1 MKLAMKRGFGRA
13 AVCARAVAAGT
24 MASRSGRASVTPAP
38 RSTVRRDR
46 YLLVRNM
53 TSLSLKPH
61 EHVNSQ
67 LPTPNSQLPT
77 PNSQLPTANQRL
89 DYLGLGG
96 WELGFFSLPCMR
108 KASLDTMPDTI
119 ADSRYSCA
127 AARRTTARTWGIS
140 CDSSSL
146 PSAYIMSFSVN
157 ARTKRSLPPNN
168 A

>member
-1 MKLAMKRGFGRA
+1 MRIFGVA

-67 LPTPNSQLPT
+67 LPTPDCQLPT
-77 PNSQLPTANQRL
+77 PNCQLPTPNCQSAVGLLGTWRL
-89 DYLGLGG
+89 
-96 WELGFFSLPCMR
+96 
-108 KASLDTMPDTI
+108 
-119 ADSRYSCA
+119 
-127 AARRTTARTWGIS
+127 GIG
-140 CDSSSL
+140 
-146 PSAYIMSFSVN
+146 SF
-157 ARTKRSLPPNN
+157 
-168 A
+168 